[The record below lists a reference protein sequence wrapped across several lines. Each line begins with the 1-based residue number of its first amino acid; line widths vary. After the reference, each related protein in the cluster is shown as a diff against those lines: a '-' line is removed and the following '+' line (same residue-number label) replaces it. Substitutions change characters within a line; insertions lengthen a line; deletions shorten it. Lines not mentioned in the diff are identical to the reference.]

1 MAQDL
6 SGRVRLGGFEIDLTS
21 GELRSVA
28 TVDSAVK
35 VLLREQPF
43 QVLRMLIERGGKVL
57 TREEIKKKLW
67 PNDTIVDFDHSINV
81 AIGVLRR
88 ALGDSANNPQYIE
101 TLGRRGYRLLV
112 ATDRLETATE
122 IPRGEPAGPQA
133 LPGPSSLIGRK
144 VSHHRVLEV
153 IGGGGMGMVYKAE
166 DLKLGRRVA
175 LKFLP
180 EELANDP
187 RSLQRFDREA
197 QTASALNHPNICTI
211 YGIEEYEG
219 QPFIVM
225 ELLEGD
231 TLLDHLAT
239 APSKSM
245 PVVPLL
251 DIAFQI
257 CAALQAAHEKGIIH
271 RDIKPANIF
280 LTKQGPVKILDFGL
294 AKLAA
299 IEEVEEIRA
308 PVGADITSGSSK
320 QPSREPGTEPSRR
333 VHANLTRTGIAIG
346 TTGYMSPEQVRKEK
360 LDGRTDLFSFGLVLY
375 EMAAGRRA
383 FTGETEAVVHDAILN
398 QTPAAVHEVNSRAPR
413 GLEAVIAKALEKD
426 RSRRYQSAAEMHE
439 DLKRVRREMHPARRM
454 RKWLAS
460 AVMLLVVAAGVWIY
474 RDFRN
479 NVKLSAKDTIVL
491 AVSNRTGDPV
501 FDDAL
506 YIALHASLEQ
516 TPYLNILAENK
527 VRGILRTLQLSE
539 DAKVTPEIAR
549 AVCLR
554 TNSKMVVASSI
565 VDAGNGLRIELKG
578 IDCRSGVTVAQVRH
592 DAASR
597 NDVVRIL
604 GVSAA
609 QLREALGEPAVSIAK
624 FNKPLEEATS
634 PSLEALQLLTEGYR
648 RHLAGDVR
656 AALPYYQRAIDLD
669 PDFALAYGALGV
681 AYGGRNERAMQMA
694 AETRAYQ
701 LRTRLTQRDSFHAE
715 ELYYDVV
722 TGEQEKVCAVLSQWV
737 QTFSD
742 DFIAHNNLAKCLLQ
756 LGQPDRSLAEAREAA
771 RLLPSPW
778 SYNLLIFGNI
788 LTDRLD
794 EAKDIFDEAAARKFD
809 VPPMHGTRAFLAFLQ
824 KDEPAMQEQWNWAAG
839 NVGQPA
845 AESLLLY
852 AKPGV
857 KTYYGHFH
865 EARRLLTQGIALE
878 KKAGSWRPTSEYD
891 TRQALREAEVGNSA
905 RAQRAAAKALQTIQD
920 RDTELALALVLAR
933 AGDIE
938 QARKLAD
945 TLSQDSPLDTVV
957 QNYCLPTIRAAMKL
971 HDHDPA
977 AAVEI
982 LRPTIKYDLADVES
996 FNSVYPAYIRGL
1008 AYLEMGEG
1016 RLAAV
1021 EFQKLL
1027 DHPGRVGREVIGA
1040 LARLQLA
1047 RAQKIMGD
1055 EAAARKSY
1063 EDFLTLWKDADSD
1076 IPIYQQAKAEY
1087 ARLRKTE

>member
-1 MAQDL
+1 MP
-6 SGRVRLGGFEIDLTS
+6 LGG
-21 GELRSVA
+21 
-28 TVDSAVK
+28 
-35 VLLREQPF
+35 
-43 QVLRMLIERGGKVL
+43 ER
-57 TREEIKKKLW
+57 
-67 PNDTIVDFDHSINV
+67 
-81 AIGVLRR
+81 
-88 ALGDSANNPQYIE
+88 
-101 TLGRRGYRLLV
+101 
-112 ATDRLETATE
+112 
-122 IPRGEPAGPQA
+122 
-133 LPGPSSLIGRK
+133 
-144 VSHHRVLEV
+144 
-153 IGGGGMGMVYKAE
+153 
-166 DLKLGRRVA
+166 
-175 LKFLP
+175 
-180 EELANDP
+180 
-187 RSLQRFDREA
+187 
-197 QTASALNHPNICTI
+197 
-211 YGIEEYEG
+211 
-219 QPFIVM
+219 
-225 ELLEGD
+225 
-231 TLLDHLAT
+231 
-239 APSKSM
+239 
-245 PVVPLL
+245 
-251 DIAFQI
+251 
-257 CAALQAAHEKGIIH
+257 
-271 RDIKPANIF
+271 
-280 LTKQGPVKILDFGL
+280 
-294 AKLAA
+294 
-299 IEEVEEIRA
+299 
-308 PVGADITSGSSK
+308 
-320 QPSREPGTEPSRR
+320 
-333 VHANLTRTGIAIG
+333 
-346 TTGYMSPEQVRKEK
+346 
-360 LDGRTDLFSFGLVLY
+360 
-375 EMAAGRRA
+375 
-383 FTGETEAVVHDAILN
+383 
-398 QTPAAVHEVNSRAPR
+398 
-413 GLEAVIAKALEKD
+413 
-426 RSRRYQSAAEMHE
+426 
-439 DLKRVRREMHPARRM
+439 
-454 RKWLAS
+454 
-460 AVMLLVVAAGVWIY
+460 
-474 RDFRN
+474 
-479 NVKLSAKDTIVL
+479 
-491 AVSNRTGDPV
+491 
-501 FDDAL
+501 
-506 YIALHASLEQ
+506 
-516 TPYLNILAENK
+516 
-527 VRGILRTLQLSE
+527 
-539 DAKVTPEIAR
+539 
-549 AVCLR
+549 
-554 TNSKMVVASSI
+554 
-565 VDAGNGLRIELKG
+565 
-578 IDCRSGVTVAQVRH
+578 
-592 DAASR
+592 
-597 NDVVRIL
+597 
-604 GVSAA
+604 
-609 QLREALGEPAVSIAK
+609 
-624 FNKPLEEATS
+624 
-634 PSLEALQLLTEGYR
+634 
-648 RHLAGDVR
+648 R
-656 AALPYYQRAIDLD
+656 AALPYYRRAIGLD

-722 TGEQEKVCAVLSQWV
+722 TGEREKVCAVVSQWV

-1076 IPIYQQAKAEY
+1076 IPIYQQAKAQH